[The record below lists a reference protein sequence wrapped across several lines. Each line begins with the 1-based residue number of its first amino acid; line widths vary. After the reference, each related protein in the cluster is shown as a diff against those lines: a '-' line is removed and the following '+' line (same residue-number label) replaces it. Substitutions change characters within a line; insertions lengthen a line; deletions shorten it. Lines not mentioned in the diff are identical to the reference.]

1 MDGTRVDR
9 YEVRSLVRGLEILE
23 CVERARAPMR
33 LTDIAN
39 ELGVERATLYRY
51 CTTLVGLRYLHID
64 PKTKQYSLGL
74 RVRSMAYA
82 ATAQWPSLVLIRDFL
97 PVVAER
103 FRGAA
108 SLGVLEGDDVLYV
121 ERAVAG
127 QALNF
132 QLSIGDRLPVLRTSM
147 GRVLLAYESDTE
159 IRRALRGIADPD
171 EHEATLKNLHDI
183 HEAGVAVNLG
193 LIQSGLNSVAVPVFE
208 PDATQPFGAINLA
221 GSAEFLTEERL
232 RGEVADALREF
243 SHQIVLAGRPTVGGT
258 SRRGAPKSSTV

>member
-1 MDGTRVDR
+1 MAERTSIDR
-9 YEVRSLVRGLEILE
+9 YEVRSLVRGLQILE
-23 CVERARAPMR
+23 CVERTGAPMR

-51 CTTLVGLRYLHID
+51 CTTLVSLRYLHLD
-64 PKTKQYSLGL
+64 PRTKQYSLGI

-82 ATAQWPSLVLIRDFL
+82 ATAAWPSLVMIRDFL
-97 PVVAER
+97 PTVADR

-108 SLGVLEGDDVLYV
+108 SLGVLEGDEILYV

-132 QLSIGDRLPVLRTSM
+132 QLNIGDRLPAVRTSI
-147 GRVLLAYESDTE
+147 GRMLLAYEPESHVRRLLHSTLDTSHQQAALRE
-159 IRRALRGIADPD
+159 IRRARD
-171 EHEATLKNLHDI
+171 E
-183 HEAGVAVNLG
+183 GMAVNIG

-208 PDATQPFGAINLA
+208 PGATHPFGAINLA

-232 RGEVADALREF
+232 SGEVAGVLRQF
-243 SHQIVLAGRPTVGGT
+243 AGQLASGGSSIGRPSVA
-258 SRRGAPKSSTV
+258 R